1 MNKIAGAIL
10 ILAGAIAG
18 HGVFVFLAS
27 HPEIHKYDVPP
38 AVANMVLVGIITSV
52 GLAVWGAM
60 HVWRN
65 DNHH

>member
-10 ILAGAIAG
+10 ILASAISG

-27 HPEIHKYDVPP
+27 HPEIHKYDVP
-38 AVANMVLVGIITSV
+38 AGVANMIYVAIITAV

-60 HVWRN
+60 HLWRN
-65 DNHH
+65 DNH